1 MPSRLTYVVAILCLA
16 CFLALALGDAL
27 TTSPTS
33 DETVHLSAGWSY
45 LATHDFRIN
54 PEHPPLLKI
63 IAAAPLLSMH
73 VSQDA
78 LREKAWPYSIE
89 HLDGEWAFAHD
100 FLYGQRD
107 GAYLNDS
114 ATMFRRARIAL
125 LLFCGIGTALIIF
138 CWAFEL
144 WGAWGAALS
153 LALYCFDPNF
163 IAHSGLVTTDAG
175 VVFLMTA
182 AVYFFWRWCRR
193 ATWLNAS
200 LFVLAFAVA
209 QITKYSALI
218 LFVFIPI
225 LALFAWRK
233 RGLRAFA
240 LYAVGLLAAWVLI
253 WGVYGFRFAASESP
267 LPMKQAVDEWYTKLR
282 FIGSGE
288 ALTDES
294 FRQALA
300 TTPTGWFGR
309 VLELEYDRH
318 LLPEAYVYG
327 IAQMQSYGALRQSYL
342 RGEESL
348 TGFRSYFLQAF
359 LFKTPIPTI
368 IAIVCALVMAFRTRR
383 REPFLLIPAA
393 LYFLIA
399 ISSHVD
405 LGIRHLLPVYPFL
418 YVLCG
423 ILAGRFFIAAAAA
436 ALSCLVVFTPF
447 DPMWGRHL
455 SYFNELAGGPARG
468 WKILSDSN
476 VDWGQDLPRL
486 HDWLAAHGA
495 ADKTINLVYFG
506 TADPH
511 AYGIRYA
518 DLLKNEPLV
527 RPGYLAISVTRYSG
541 AASNVF
547 QTKEWQEFADSH
559 GAKLVGR
566 AGYSILIFEM
576 R

>member
-1 MPSRLTYVVAILCLA
+1 
-16 CFLALALGDAL
+16 
-27 TTSPTS
+27 
-33 DETVHLSAGWSY
+33 
-45 LATHDFRIN
+45 
-54 PEHPPLLKI
+54 
-63 IAAAPLLSMH
+63 
-73 VSQDA
+73 
-78 LREKAWPYSIE
+78 
-89 HLDGEWAFAHD
+89 
-100 FLYGQRD
+100 
-107 GAYLNDS
+107 
-114 ATMFRRARIAL
+114 
-125 LLFCGIGTALIIF
+125 
-138 CWAFEL
+138 
-144 WGAWGAALS
+144 
-153 LALYCFDPNF
+153 
-163 IAHSGLVTTDAG
+163 
-175 VVFLMTA
+175 
-182 AVYFFWRWCRR
+182 
-193 ATWLNAS
+193 
-200 LFVLAFAVA
+200 
-209 QITKYSALI
+209 
-218 LFVFIPI
+218 
-225 LALFAWRK
+225 
-233 RGLRAFA
+233 
-240 LYAVGLLAAWVLI
+240 
-253 WGVYGFRFAASESP
+253 
-267 LPMKQAVDEWYTKLR
+267 MKQAVDEWYTKLH

-288 ALTDES
+288 ALTDQS

-309 VLELEYDRH
+309 VLELEYDHH

-342 RGEESL
+342 RGEQSL
-348 TGFRSYFLQAF
+348 TGFRSYFVQAF

-368 IAIVCALVMAFRTRR
+368 IAIVCALFVAFRTRR

-418 YVLCG
+418 YILSG

-436 ALSCLVVFTPF
+436 ALSCLVVFAPF
-447 DPMWGRHL
+447 DPMWGRHI
-455 SYFNELAGGPARG
+455 SYFNELAGGPTRG

-476 VDWGQDLPRL
+476 IDWGQDLPRL

-511 AYGIRYA
+511 YYGIRYA
-518 DLLKNEPLV
+518 DLLKNDALV

-547 QTKEWQEFADSH
+547 QTKEWQEFVDGR

-566 AGYSILIFEM
+566 AGYSILIFEL